1 MLVNTLCGLAAV
13 AQSVKLHV
21 MKVGEEFQVVIEP
34 SMLLAEKFPA
44 LAQPLMVTASQEKL
58 EAEVIMALTSFTPMV
73 QTASNNLA
81 QIQETLDSA
90 QKAAREKGKK
100 TTPAAP
106 AKPGSTQ
113 GSTTTNGVKPPAAM
127 EKATETAPD
136 LFSSSSSS
144 DQSTPP
150 VETSSVPTGPTED
163 FSDDAE
169 DDLPT
174 FPGM

>member
-13 AQSVKLHV
+13 AQSVKLHI

-34 SMLLAEKFPA
+34 SMQLAEKFPA

-58 EAEVIMALTSFTPMV
+58 EAEVITALTSFTPMV

-81 QIQETLDSA
+81 QIQENLDSA

-100 TTPAAP
+100 TTPVAP
-106 AKPGSTQ
+106 AKPGSSQ
-113 GSTTTNGVKPPAAM
+113 GTTTTNGVKPPAAM

-136 LFSSSSSS
+136 LFSSSSPS
-144 DQSTPP
+144 DQNPP
-150 VETSSVPTGPTED
+150 PAGTGSEPTGSTEED
-163 FSDDAE
+163 LE